1 MIKVTISNNTGRKD
15 IFVDPNTTLRNAFEE
30 NDVSYASGVAQLDG
44 VCLAPGDLDKTF
56 ADFGVTDH
64 CYLSCLAKMDNA

>member
-15 IFVDPNTTLRNAFEE
+15 IFVAPTTTLRNAFEE
-30 NDVSYASGVAQLDG
+30 NGVSYASGLAQLDG

-56 ADFGVTDH
+56 ADFGIADH